1 MDFHANHRLGLPQRR
16 ALCEAIE
23 DGTTLRAAA
32 VAFSVSPAT
41 AHRWWNRFR
50 AASAQERQTLSCLF
64 DRSSRPRRSPRK
76 LSLVEEEPILRARR
90 ETNLGPGRLAGI
102 VRRARSTI
110 WKVLHRHGLSRRP
123 KGQRQTYRRYE
134 WSRPGALLH
143 MDVKKLGRFRKPGH
157 RVTGDRASKNFNRG
171 VGHDYLHCVVD
182 DNSRLAY
189 VELHCRESADTNAD
203 TLERALR
210 WFAEAGCDPPEAVMT
225 DNAFVY
231 TKSHRFAAIPTLI
244 GARHI
249 TPPRYTPRW
258 NGKVERFIQ
267 TLQNEWAYAHLW
279 PSSTARARA
288 LSSFIRYYNRQRPHS
303 SLGERPP
310 ISRVPNVRG
319 QDS

>member
-1 MDFHANHRLGLPQRR
+1 MDFHANHRLGLPQRL

-23 DGTTLRAAA
+23 DGMTIRAAA
-32 VAFSVSPAT
+32 SAFSVAPAT
-41 AHRWWNRFR
+41 AHRWWHRFR

-76 LSLVEEEPILRARR
+76 LSLIEEEPILRARR

-110 WKVLHRHGLSRRP
+110 WKVLYRHGLSRRP

-143 MDVKKLGRFRKPGH
+143 MDVKKLSRFRQPGH
-157 RVTGDRASKNFNRG
+157 RVTSERASRSRG

-189 VELHCRESADTNAD
+189 VELHPSESADTNAD

-210 WFAEAGCDPPEAVMT
+210 WFAELGFEPPEAVMT

-231 TKSHRFAAIPTLI
+231 TKSYRFAAILRRI
-244 GARHI
+244 QARHI
-249 TPPRYTPRW
+249 TSPRYTPRW

-267 TLQNEWAYAHLW
+267 TLQNEWAYAHVW
-279 PSSTARARA
+279 PSSTERAKA

-303 SLGERPP
+303 SLGDRPP
-310 ISRVPNVRG
+310 ISRVPNVCG
-319 QDS
+319 QDI